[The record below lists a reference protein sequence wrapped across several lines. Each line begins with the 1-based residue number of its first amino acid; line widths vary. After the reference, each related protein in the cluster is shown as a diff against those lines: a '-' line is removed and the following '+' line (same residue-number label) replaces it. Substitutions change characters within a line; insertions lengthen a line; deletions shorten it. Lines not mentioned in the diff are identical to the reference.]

1 MAPVKKRS
9 KLLIILRSGVQVP
22 MEVEEYNIKLS
33 RDGTVSLAVTQTR
46 VPTRLEYID
55 QGEIVLI
62 LSEVLPDA
70 SV

>member
-70 SV
+70 PV